1 MSRKYIQIQK
11 FGPRKV
17 LDGLKSVIKSKK
29 SPFFS
34 PKSTFMTKIIIFW
47 LQLTL
52 TGLKYVFL
60 QPKQACNRAFL
71 LQLGYEGLKYPFLA
85 QKVLIG
91 LKKGMFLPILAF
103 LESFL
108 Y

>member
-60 QPKQACNRAFL
+60 QPKQACDRAFL
-71 LQLGYEGLKYPFLA
+71 LQLGYEGLKYPFFGPESA
-85 QKVLIG
+85 HWSQKRHVFTNTSL
-91 LKKGMFLPILAF
+91 
-103 LESFL
+103 S
-108 Y
+108 